1 MPGFPVVVATNNIG
15 IPVKPVLVG
24 DLNRDRAP
32 VMTIA
37 TNGIGTPIV
46 ISQLGAPF
54 VIEGYTP

>member
-1 MPGFPVVVATNNIG
+1 MAFPVVIATNG
-15 IPVKPVLVG
+15 YGVPVKPVLVG

-37 TNGIGTPIV
+37 TNGKGAPIV
-46 ISQLGAPF
+46 ISQLGTPF

>member
-1 MPGFPVVVATNNIG
+1 MPGIPVVIATNGIG

-24 DLNRDRAP
+24 DLNRGRAP

-37 TNGIGTPIV
+37 TNGQGTPIV
-46 ISQLGAPF
+46 ISDKGTPF

>member
-1 MPGFPVVVATNNIG
+1 MPGIPVVIATNNIG

-24 DLNRDRAP
+24 DLNRGRAP

-46 ISQLGAPF
+46 ITQLGTPF
-54 VIEGYTP
+54 VVEGYTP